1 MASIFTKIMAGD
13 IPSYKVAENEFAY
26 AFLDIRPLAKGHT
39 LVVPKLEVDKLF
51 DLPVD
56 HYRALWDFAY
66 QVAHAMELVLHCNRI
81 GVTVIGLEVP
91 HAHIHLI
98 PIRGEADMN
107 FAMPKL
113 QLEAAE
119 MQSIAQ
125 KIGEALL
132 TPA

>member
-1 MASIFTKIMAGD
+1 MASVFSKIMAGE
-13 IPSYKVAENEFAY
+13 IPSYKVAENEYAY

-51 DLPVD
+51 DLPLE

-66 QVAHAMELVLHCNRI
+66 QVAHAMESVLHCNRI

-113 QLEAAE
+113 QLEAVE

-132 TPA
+132 MPA

>member
-1 MASIFTKIMAGD
+1 MASVFSKIMAGE
-13 IPSYKVAENEFAY
+13 IPSYKVAENEYAY

-51 DLPVD
+51 DLPLE

-66 QVAHAMELVLHCNRI
+66 QVAHAMESVLHCNRI

-132 TPA
+132 MPA

>member
-1 MASIFTKIMAGD
+1 
-13 IPSYKVAENEFAY
+13 
-26 AFLDIRPLAKGHT
+26 
-39 LVVPKLEVDKLF
+39 
-51 DLPVD
+51 
-56 HYRALWDFAY
+56 
-66 QVAHAMELVLHCNRI
+66 MESVLHCNRI

>member
-13 IPSYKVAENEFAY
+13 VPSYKVAENEFAY

-51 DLPVD
+51 DLPLD

-66 QVAHAMELVLHCNRI
+66 QVAHAMESVLHCNRI
-81 GVTVIGLEVP
+81 GVTVIGLEVA

-98 PIRGEADMN
+98 PIRREADMN

>member
-13 IPSYKVAENEFAY
+13 VPSYKVAENEFAY
-26 AFLDIRPLAKGHT
+26 AFLDIRPLSKGHT

-66 QVAHAMELVLHCNRI
+66 QVAHAMESVLHCNRI

>member
-1 MASIFTKIMAGD
+1 MPSVFTRIITGEWPGTFVWRDDTCVAFMSINPM
-13 IPSYKVAENEFAY
+13 SY
-26 AFLDIRPLAKGHT
+26 GHT

-66 QVAHAMELVLHCNRI
+66 QVAHAMESVLHCNRI

>member
-66 QVAHAMELVLHCNRI
+66 QVAHAMESVLHCNRI

-98 PIRGEADMN
+98 TIRGEADMN

>member
-1 MASIFTKIMAGD
+1 MATVFTKIMAGE
-13 IPSYKVAENEFAY
+13 IPSYKVAENDFAY

-51 DLPVD
+51 DLPIE

-66 QVAHAMELVLHCNRI
+66 QVAHAMESVLHCNRI

-113 QLEAAE
+113 QLEVSE
-119 MQSIAQ
+119 MQAIAQ

>member
-66 QVAHAMELVLHCNRI
+66 QVAHAMESVLHCNRI

>member
-1 MASIFTKIMAGD
+1 MAGD

-66 QVAHAMELVLHCNRI
+66 QVAHAMESVLHCNRI